1 MLKYYDISCGYVCQL
16 SPFLSDPHHKEKMTF
31 RSTPGKTYE
40 ERINLHLA
48 GLAGSEIPEHSPG
61 EQSGR
66 YRHMLALLAK
76 HTLITI

>member
-1 MLKYYDISCGYVCQL
+1 MLLYHDISCGYVCQL
-16 SPFLSDPHHKEKMTF
+16 SHFLGESYHNEKVTF